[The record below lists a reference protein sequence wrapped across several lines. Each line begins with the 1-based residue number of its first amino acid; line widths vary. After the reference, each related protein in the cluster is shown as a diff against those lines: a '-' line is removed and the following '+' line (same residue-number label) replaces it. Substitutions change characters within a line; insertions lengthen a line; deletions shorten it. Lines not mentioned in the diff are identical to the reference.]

1 MCTPSVAVIA
11 AEARDLQPR
20 YRDESML
27 NFRWRLWSGPGS
39 FIHARL
45 FRCYPL
51 FNVWPP
57 GTARPRHGPRR
68 SGQHGR
74 AYPRAGPQAQARPY
88 SSRAVPA
95 WRHDEPTVPG
105 PAQARQTL
113 TATCSLQFCT
123 YISKMQC
130 PSQKTAQNH
139 PIHKLTDHN
148 ITSLRLQYHNSQ
160 VIVCAISQFNSL
172 TQLLSLTIHNS
183 SHKSTKHFQ
192 ILSLTVHKSQFKL
205 KWSVTNTF
213 KNNSSC
219 VVQWLPH

>member
-88 SSRAVPA
+88 NSRAVPA

-105 PAQARQTL
+105 PAQARLRHLPLVHFNFARTVWK
-113 TATCSLQFCT
+113 
-123 YISKMQC
+123 YKVH
-130 PSQKTAQNH
+130 QKTM
-139 PIHKLTDHN
+139 HKISASQVN
-148 ITSLRLQYHNSQ
+148 ISQYHKSNTKSITKTMHKISASQ
-160 VIVCAISQFNSL
+160 VNRSQY
-172 TQLLSLTIHNS
+172 
-183 SHKSTKHFQ
+183 HKSHR
-192 ILSLTVHKSQFKL
+192 I
-205 KWSVTNTF
+205 
-213 KNNSSC
+213 
-219 VVQWLPH
+219 